1 MTITKQQFADLLDG
15 LGSAWISSGAYEG
28 LPTVTAIGNIFLKA
42 MADEIRENPTET
54 YEIPP
59 ERTSSEEGR

>member
-15 LGSAWISSGAYEG
+15 LGSAWVSSGAYEG
-28 LPTVTAIGNIFLKA
+28 LPPVTAVGAFVKA
-42 MADEIRENPTET
+42 VADEVRASPTET

-59 ERTSSEEGR
+59 KRASSEEGR

>member
-15 LGSAWISSGAYEG
+15 LGGAWISSGAYEG
-28 LPTVTAIGNIFLKA
+28 LPPVTAIGIFVKA
-42 MADEIRENPTET
+42 VADEIRETPTET

>member
-1 MTITKQQFADLLDG
+1 MTITRQQFADLLDG

-28 LPTVTAIGNIFLKA
+28 LPPVTAVGAFVKA
-42 MADEIRENPTET
+42 VADEVRANPTDT

-59 ERTSSEEGR
+59 KRTSSEEGR

>member
-15 LGSAWISSGAYEG
+15 LGASYASSGGYAG
-28 LPTVTAIGNIFLKA
+28 QRSLLTIGAILEA
-42 MADEIRENPTET
+42 LADEIRKNPTET

-59 ERTSSEEGR
+59 KRTSSEEGR